1 VIPELVTERLL
12 LRGLELS
19 DFDAYAAICADPEV
33 RRYLG
38 DGRPLERSAAWR
50 EMALLLGHWD
60 LRGFGQWA
68 VIQRQTRELVGR
80 AGLWQPEGW
89 PGLELGWILGRP
101 YWGRGFATEAARA
114 ALDHAFASLG
124 ARRVISLIH
133 PKNARSIRVAES
145 LGESYERQVELS
157 RTLHHLYGIELETWA
172 RQAVGRTSGGG

>member
-38 DGRPLERSAAWR
+38 DGFPLKRPAAWR
-50 EMALLLGHWD
+50 EMALLLGHWG

-68 VIQRQTRELVGR
+68 VVQRQTGELVGR

-89 PGLELGWILGRP
+89 PGLEVGWVLGRP
-101 YWGRGFATEAARA
+101 WWGRGFATEAAA
-114 ALDHAFASLG
+114 AAVDHAFESLG
-124 ARRVISLIH
+124 AQHVISLIR
-133 PKNARSIRVAES
+133 PDNAPSIRVAER
-145 LGESYERQVELS
+145 LGERYERRVELS
-157 RTLHHLYGIELETWA
+157 RTVHHVYGIDREDWA
-172 RQAVGRTSGGG
+172 G

>member
-38 DGRPLERSAAWR
+38 DGLPLERPAAWR
-50 EMALLLGHWD
+50 EMAFLLGHWN

-68 VIQRQTRELVGR
+68 VVERGSGQLVGR

-89 PGLELGWILGRP
+89 PGLEVGWVLGRA
-101 YWGRGFATEAARA
+101 YWGRGFATEAAQA
-114 ALDHAFASLG
+114 ALDYAFEALG
-124 ARRVISLIH
+124 ARHVISLIR
-133 PKNARSIRVAES
+133 PENQPSIRVAKR
-145 LGESYERQVELS
+145 LGERYERRVELS
-157 RTLHHLYGIELETWA
+157 RAVHHIYGI
-172 RQAVGRTSGGG
+172 GRDGWRG